1 MAEYSEI
8 ELTGLTGSSP
18 LGAMAA
24 FGLLRIC
31 TNVPHFDTP
40 RLFWRMDDDW
50 TAVVKVKNDLTAD
63 GLVSAVETY
72 LEQRRKGFY
81 TIDDIKMKPD
91 EFRSTAVRII
101 ESACQNNRLD
111 ADYWAAFGSEIV
123 VDRSQGRVKPTE
135 FHMSSGQQGFL
146 NKIRNTLKS
155 IRKEDIREALFGPWK
170 YDGEHESAMG
180 WDPVTFRAHA
190 FRKMEPSKDKSL
202 LCEAAAEWLGFE
214 SLPLFP
220 TAVSAGRLLTTGFSE
235 NKFVWVVWEKPISL
249 DTLRTILAS
258 SEFGGDERNPQKLR
272 IRGISAVY
280 GSTRL
285 GFGKG
290 YAILN
295 PPVRLWSK

>member
-31 TNVPHFDTP
+31 TTMPHIDTP

-50 TAVVKVKNDLTAD
+50 TAVLKVKNDLTAD
-63 GLVSAVETY
+63 GLISIIETY
-72 LEQRRKGFY
+72 LGQRRKGFY
-81 TIDDIKMKPD
+81 TINEIKMKPD
-91 EFRSTAVRII
+91 EFRSTAVRLI
-101 ESACQNNRLD
+101 ESASPENRLD
-111 ADYWAAFGSEIV
+111 ADYWAAFGSEMV

-146 NKIRNTLKS
+146 NKMRNTVNA
-155 IRKEDIREALFGPWK
+155 IRKENIREALFGPWK
-170 YDGEHESAMG
+170 YNDTHESAMG
-180 WDPVTFRAHA
+180 WDPITSRIHA
-190 FRKMEPSKDKSL
+190 FRKKEPSKDTSP
-202 LCEAAAEWLGFE
+202 LCEVAAEWLGFE

-220 TAVSAGRLLTTGFSE
+220 TAVSAGRLLTTGFSDNE
-235 NKFVWVVWEKPISL
+235 FVWVVWEKPVSL

-258 SEFGGDERNPQKLR
+258 SEFAGDERKTQKLR

-290 YAILN
+290 YAILS
-295 PPVRLWSK
+295 PPIRLWSK